1 MKVKPLETS
10 AGFSKSLLASFSA
23 VYVFLKPIAI
33 VIQPHKFYF
42 AGLNYLFYLLSIFYL
57 FIIY

>member
-1 MKVKPLETS
+1 MKVKPLETN
-10 AGFSKSLLASFSA
+10 AGFSKSPLASFSV

-42 AGLNYLFYLLSIFYL
+42 AGLN
-57 FIIY
+57 